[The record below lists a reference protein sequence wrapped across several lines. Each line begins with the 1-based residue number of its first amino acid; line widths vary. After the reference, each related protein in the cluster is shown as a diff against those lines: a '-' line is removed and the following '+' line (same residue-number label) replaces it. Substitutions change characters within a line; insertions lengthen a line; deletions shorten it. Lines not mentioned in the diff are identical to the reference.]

1 MGREVGDSRAL
12 SAPGKEKE
20 KGAEIVLKLLGL
32 FALFFQHFVF
42 GMFSDIVRINKSVM
56 LGKEE

>member
-32 FALFFQHFVF
+32 FALFFSILCS
-42 GMFSDIVRINKSVM
+42 GCSRI
-56 LGKEE
+56 